1 MPLKDLIKRKEYTKE
16 YYFKTKE
23 KNKEKNS
30 LRAKEWY
37 LKNKEKCSLNS
48 KKWYEKNKEIKLK
61 KSKEWKLKNKEKII
75 LDGKKWRKKNREK
88 CILYAKEYYK
98 QNKERRAKKSKEWV
112 IKNKEKHRQL
122 MKKWFSKNKEYIRK
136 KNKEKRETDPIFRMV
151 SNIRR
156 RILSA
161 LKGKN
166 KSANTMKLLGADV
179 EQVWKHLESTFK
191 PGMTKENHGKWHVDH
206 IRPCSSFDLSKPEE
220 QAKCFHYTNLQALWA
235 HENLSK
241 GDKFVTFM
249 QHH

>member
-61 KSKEWKLKNKEKII
+61 KSKEWVEKNKERHKQ
-75 LDGKKWRKKNREK
+75 LLKNWYQKNKKHVSVERKKRYE
-88 CILYAKEYYK
+88 I
-98 QNKERRAKKSKEWV
+98 
-112 IKNKEKHRQL
+112 
-122 MKKWFSKNKEYIRK
+122 
-136 KNKEKRETDPIFRMV
+136 DPNFKMR
-151 SNIRR
+151 SNISR
-156 RILSA
+156 RILLA
-161 LKGKN
+161 LKGKC
-166 KSANTMKLLGADV
+166 KSANTMKLLGANV

-191 PGMTKENHGKWHVDH
+191 PGMTKENHGEWHVDH

-220 QAKCFHYTNLQALWA
+220 QSKCFHYTNLQPLWA
-235 HENLSK
+235 KENISK
-241 GDKFVTFM
+241 SDKIL
-249 QHH
+249 